1 MIDVMLLYIDI
12 RSTALLIFM
21 SCHYSIYNNR
31 IQNDIKPVGR
41 VPHLLLYVRMGHPC
55 HQQEGYQ
62 LPQAEAGPQE
72 AVEEKENRQHTNHMK
87 MIDVMLLYID
97 IRSTALLIFMS
108 CHYSI

>member
-1 MIDVMLLYIDI
+1 
-12 RSTALLIFM
+12 
-21 SCHYSIYNNR
+21 
-31 IQNDIKPVGR
+31 
-41 VPHLLLYVRMGHPC
+41 MGHPC

-62 LPQAEAGPQE
+62 LPQAEPGPQE

-108 CHYSI
+108 CHYSIYTNRIHHALVQSTTRVLFTSLRRVPSA